1 MTSTSNIPK
10 GPLNGIRIIDFTWKA
25 VGPWSSRMLTPYGA
39 EVIHIE
45 PPHEPDDHRWD
56 IRPAVGRNFDIQ
68 AKHNDHLFGNGADYY
83 SAPYYSQLH
92 NGKLSASLNARSP
105 RGKELL
111 EELIKKSDAVVENF
125 SARVLGNWGLS
136 WERLH
141 ELNPKLV
148 YLSTSGFGHEG
159 SLSHYRTYG
168 PIVQAES
175 GLTFTSGL
183 PGREPAG
190 WGYSHMD
197 IAGGWIGGL
206 GLIMALMQAR
216 KTGVGTHVDYAVTEG
231 AMTLLGPYFLDY
243 HANGR
248 PTRRPGFPPGNHSE
262 WPGVAPHNTYR
273 CAGIDRQGQ
282 DWWVFIACETQ
293 EQFEAF
299 ANAIGKPELLSDP
312 KFGTMEARKANE
324 AELDEIIST
333 WTAPRR
339 RYEIQDQLQAVG
351 VIAVAVQGPED
362 RVDYDPQLRH
372 REVYPLIQNP
382 EVGEYEIEGFVPK
395 LSRTPPDNS
404 LRATAVRENEQ
415 YVFGDLLGL
424 SESEMATLRSEGVI

>member
-1 MTSTSNIPK
+1 MTAPNIPQ

-56 IRPAVGRNFDIQ
+56 VRAAIGRNFDGQIT
-68 AKHNDHLFGNGADYY
+68 HNDHFFGNGKDYY
-83 SAPYYSQLH
+83 SAPYWNQLH
-92 NGKLSASLNARSP
+92 NGKLGVSLNARNP
-105 RGKELL
+105 KGKEIL
-111 EELIKKSDAVVENF
+111 EELIKQSDAVVENF
-125 SARVLGNWGLS
+125 SARVLGNWGLG

-216 KTGVGTHVDYAVTEG
+216 KTGVGTYVDYAVTES

-243 HANGR
+243 HVNGR

-262 WPGVAPHNTYR
+262 WPAVAPHNTYR

-282 DWWVFIACETQ
+282 DWWVFIAAETQ
-293 EQFEAF
+293 EQFEALCDVMK
-299 ANAIGKPELLSDP
+299 KPELLTDP
-312 KFGTMEARKANE
+312 RFATNEARVKNQDV
-324 AELDEIIST
+324 LDEIIST

-339 RYEIQDQLQAVG
+339 RYEIQSVLQSVG
-351 VIAVAVQGPED
+351 VIAVAVQGAED

-372 REVYPLIQNP
+372 REIYPVIQHP
-382 EVGEYEIEGFVPK
+382 EIGEFEIEAFPPK
-395 LSRTPPDNS
+395 MSRTPPNNH
-404 LRATAVRENEQ
+404 LRSPLIREHTD
-415 YVFGDLLGL
+415 YVFGDLLGM
-424 SESEMATLRSEGVI
+424 SEAEIADYRAQGII